1 MQKKRANIIRCYRIW
16 CNGLIFFDLETIN
29 AITFIVMILRRSIL
43 CILLLA
49 AVLSASAQDSKPEPV
64 ALPFSIDEN
73 GDTIPNV
80 NIKTVT
86 VRRFTK
92 RRQQIKY
99 NKLMYNV
106 KKAYPYAVAARD
118 ELANMNSQ
126 LVGVENGRERERYI
140 KEYEKQMFKKYE
152 KDLRAL
158 TISQGRI
165 LLKLVDREIN
175 NTAYELVKEYRGS
188 FSAFFWQGV
197 ARIFGENLK
206 SEYDPDEEDIYIEEI
221 VQLIEAGII

>member
-1 MQKKRANIIRCYRIW
+1 MAMFLKR
-16 CNGLIFFDLETIN
+16 T
-29 AITFIVMILRRSIL
+29 IL
-43 CILLLA
+43 CVLLLSA
-49 AVLSASAQDSKPEPV
+49 GLAVRAQNANSEPV
-64 ALPFSIDEN
+64 ALPFFIDDN

-86 VRRFTK
+86 VRRFSK

-99 NKLMYNV
+99 DKLVRNV
-106 KKAYPYAVAARD
+106 KKAYPFAVAARD

-126 LVGVENGRERERYI
+126 LVGVEGKRERERYI

-197 ARIFGENLK
+197 ARLFGENLK
-206 SEYDPDEEDIYIEEI
+206 SEYDPELEDIYIEEI

>member
-1 MQKKRANIIRCYRIW
+1 MILKRA
-16 CNGLIFFDLETIN
+16 
-29 AITFIVMILRRSIL
+29 IL
-43 CILLLA
+43 CALLLTSG
-49 AVLSASAQDSKPEPV
+49 LSVIAQDRKPESV
-64 ALPFSIDEN
+64 ALPFFIDDN

-86 VRRFTK
+86 VRHFTK
-92 RRQQIKY
+92 RRQQIRY
-99 NKLMYNV
+99 DKLVRNV
-106 KKAYPYAVAARD
+106 KKAYPFAVAARD

-126 LVGVENGRERERYI
+126 LVGVEGKRKRERYI

-165 LLKLVDREIN
+165 LIKLVDREIN

-188 FSAFFWQGV
+188 FSAFFWQGI
-197 ARIFGENLK
+197 ARLFGENLK

-221 VQLIEAGII
+221 VQLIEAGVI

>member
-1 MQKKRANIIRCYRIW
+1 MKSAIGFS
-16 CNGLIFFDLETIN
+16 GLSF
-29 AITFIVMILRRSIL
+29 
-43 CILLLA
+43 A
-49 AVLSASAQDSKPEPV
+49 AVWIRIVVCVLICGFFVPAAAQDRNPEPV
-64 ALPFSIDEN
+64 ALPYVIID
-73 GDTIPNV
+73 GDTLPNV

-86 VRRFTK
+86 VRSFKK

-106 KKAYPYAVAARD
+106 KKAYPFAVAARD

-126 LVGVENGRERERYI
+126 LVGVEGKRERERYI

-165 LLKLVDREIN
+165 LLKLVDREID

-197 ARIFGENLK
+197 ARLFGENLK
-206 SEYDPDEEDIYIEEI
+206 SEYDPDEEDMYIEEI
-221 VQLIEAGII
+221 VQLIEAGVI

>member
-1 MQKKRANIIRCYRIW
+1 MAMFLKR
-16 CNGLIFFDLETIN
+16 T
-29 AITFIVMILRRSIL
+29 IL
-43 CILLLA
+43 CAIILA
-49 AVLSASAQDSKPEPV
+49 ATFSARAQNRNDEPV
-64 ALPFSIDEN
+64 ALPFYIDEN

-86 VRRFTK
+86 VRHFKK

-99 NKLMYNV
+99 DRLVRNV
-106 KKAYPYAVAARD
+106 KKAYPFAVAARD

-126 LVGVENGRERERYI
+126 LVGVEGKRERERYI

-165 LLKLVDREIN
+165 LLKLVDREID

-197 ARIFGENLK
+197 ARLFGENLK
-206 SEYDPDEEDIYIEEI
+206 SEYDPDEEDMYIEEI
-221 VQLIEAGII
+221 VLLIEAGII

>member
-1 MQKKRANIIRCYRIW
+1 MQKKRANIIRCNRIW
-16 CNGLIFFDLETIN
+16 CNELIFFDLRTIN
-29 AITFIVMILRRSIL
+29 AITFIVMILRHTIL
-43 CILLLA
+43 CILILTA
-49 AVLSASAQDSKPEPV
+49 MVSANAQERKPEPV
-64 ALPFSIDEN
+64 ALPFFINDN

-92 RRQQIKY
+92 RRQQIRY
-99 NKLMYNV
+99 DKLVRNV
-106 KKAYPYAVAARD
+106 KKAYPFAVAARD

-126 LVGVENGRERERYI
+126 LVGVEGKRERERYI

-188 FSAFFWQGV
+188 FSAFFWQGI
-197 ARIFGENLK
+197 ARLFGENLK
-206 SEYDPDEEDIYIEEI
+206 SEYDPEMEDIYIEEI
-221 VQLIEAGII
+221 VQLIEAGVI

>member
-1 MQKKRANIIRCYRIW
+1 MKR
-16 CNGLIFFDLETIN
+16 T
-29 AITFIVMILRRSIL
+29 IL
-43 CILLLA
+43 CAIILA
-49 AVLSASAQDSKPEPV
+49 ATLSARAQNRNDEPV
-64 ALPFSIDEN
+64 ALPFFIDDN

-86 VRRFTK
+86 VRRFSK

-99 NKLMYNV
+99 DKLVRNV
-106 KKAYPYAVAARD
+106 KKAYPFAVAARD
-118 ELANMNSQ
+118 ELANMNAQ
-126 LVGVENGRERERYI
+126 LVGVEGRDRERYI

-165 LLKLVDREIN
+165 LLKLVDREID

-197 ARIFGENLK
+197 ARLFGENLK
-206 SEYDPDEEDIYIEEI
+206 SEYDPDEEDMYIEEI
-221 VQLIEAGII
+221 VQLIEAGVI

>member
-1 MQKKRANIIRCYRIW
+1 MKSAIGFSGLSFVAVWVRIVL
-16 CNGLIFFDLETIN
+16 CVLVCGFFVPV
-29 AITFIVMILRRSIL
+29 A
-43 CILLLA
+43 
-49 AVLSASAQDSKPEPV
+49 AQDRNPEPV
-64 ALPFSIDEN
+64 ALPYVIID
-73 GDTIPNV
+73 GDTLPNV

-86 VRRFTK
+86 VRSFKK

-106 KKAYPYAVAARD
+106 KKANPFAVAARD
-118 ELANMNSQ
+118 ELANMNAQ
-126 LVGVENGRERERYI
+126 LVGVEGRDRERYI

-165 LLKLVDREIN
+165 LLKLVDREID

-188 FSAFFWQGV
+188 FSALFWQGV
-197 ARIFGENLK
+197 ARLFGENLK

>member
-1 MQKKRANIIRCYRIW
+1 MKSAIGFS
-16 CNGLIFFDLETIN
+16 GLSF
-29 AITFIVMILRRSIL
+29 
-43 CILLLA
+43 A
-49 AVLSASAQDSKPEPV
+49 AVWIRIVVCVLICVFFVPAAAQDRNPEPV
-64 ALPFSIDEN
+64 ALPYVIID
-73 GDTIPNV
+73 GDTLPNV

-86 VRRFTK
+86 VRRFSK

-99 NKLMYNV
+99 DRLVRNV
-106 KKAYPYAVAARD
+106 KKAYPFAVAARD

-126 LVGVENGRERERYI
+126 LVGVEGKRERERYI

-165 LLKLVDREIN
+165 LLKLVDREID

-197 ARIFGENLK
+197 ARLFGENLK
-206 SEYDPDEEDIYIEEI
+206 SEYDPDEEDMYIEEI
-221 VQLIEAGII
+221 VQLIEAGVI

>member
-1 MQKKRANIIRCYRIW
+1 MKSAIGFSGLSFVAVWVRIVL
-16 CNGLIFFDLETIN
+16 CVLICGFFVPV
-29 AITFIVMILRRSIL
+29 A
-43 CILLLA
+43 
-49 AVLSASAQDSKPEPV
+49 AQDRNPEPV
-64 ALPFSIDEN
+64 ALPYVIID
-73 GDTIPNV
+73 GDTLPNV

-86 VRRFTK
+86 VRSFKK

-106 KKAYPYAVAARD
+106 KKAYPFAVAARD
-118 ELANMNSQ
+118 ELANMNAQ
-126 LVGVENGRERERYI
+126 LVGVEGKRERERYI

-165 LLKLVDREIN
+165 LLKLVDREID

-197 ARIFGENLK
+197 ARLFGENLK
-206 SEYDPDEEDIYIEEI
+206 SEYDPELEDIYIEEI

>member
-1 MQKKRANIIRCYRIW
+1 MAMFLKR
-16 CNGLIFFDLETIN
+16 T
-29 AITFIVMILRRSIL
+29 IL
-43 CILLLA
+43 CAIILA
-49 AVLSASAQDSKPEPV
+49 AAFFAKAQNRNAEPV
-64 ALPFSIDEN
+64 ALPFFVDEN

-86 VRRFTK
+86 VRHFKK

-99 NKLMYNV
+99 DRLVRNV

-118 ELANMNSQ
+118 ELAYMNSQ
-126 LVGVENGRERERYI
+126 LVGVEGKRERERYI

-197 ARIFGENLK
+197 ARLFGENLK

-221 VQLIEAGII
+221 VQLIEAGVI

>member
-1 MQKKRANIIRCYRIW
+1 MFLKR
-16 CNGLIFFDLETIN
+16 T
-29 AITFIVMILRRSIL
+29 IL
-43 CILLLA
+43 CAIILA
-49 AVLSASAQDSKPEPV
+49 ATLSARAQNRNDEPV
-64 ALPFSIDEN
+64 ALPFFIYDN

-86 VRRFTK
+86 VRRFSK

-99 NKLMYNV
+99 DKLVRNV
-106 KKAYPYAVAARD
+106 KKAYPFAVAARD
-118 ELANMNSQ
+118 ELANMNAQ
-126 LVGVENGRERERYI
+126 LVGVEGRDRERYI

-165 LLKLVDREIN
+165 LLKLVDREID

-197 ARIFGENLK
+197 ARLFGENLK
-206 SEYDPDEEDIYIEEI
+206 SEYDPDEEDIYIKEI

>member
-1 MQKKRANIIRCYRIW
+1 MFLKR
-16 CNGLIFFDLETIN
+16 T
-29 AITFIVMILRRSIL
+29 IL
-43 CILLLA
+43 CAIILA
-49 AVLSASAQDSKPEPV
+49 ATLSARAQNRNDEPV
-64 ALPFSIDEN
+64 ALPFFIDDN

-86 VRRFTK
+86 VRRFSK

-99 NKLMYNV
+99 DRLVRNV
-106 KKAYPYAVAARD
+106 KKAYPFAVAARD
-118 ELANMNSQ
+118 ELANMNAQ
-126 LVGVENGRERERYI
+126 LVGVEGRDRERYI

-165 LLKLVDREIN
+165 LLKLVDREID

-197 ARIFGENLK
+197 ARLFGENLK

>member
-1 MQKKRANIIRCYRIW
+1 
-16 CNGLIFFDLETIN
+16 
-29 AITFIVMILRRSIL
+29 MILRRAIL
-43 CILLLA
+43 SVLLLA
-49 AVLSASAQDSKPEPV
+49 TGFSVTAQERNQEPK
-64 ALPFSIDEN
+64 ALPFIIDEN

-86 VRRFTK
+86 VRHFTK

-126 LVGVENGRERERYI
+126 LVGVENKRERERYI

>member
-1 MQKKRANIIRCYRIW
+1 MC
-16 CNGLIFFDLETIN
+16 G
-29 AITFIVMILRRSIL
+29 
-43 CILLLA
+43 
-49 AVLSASAQDSKPEPV
+49 VLMSSKAQDRNLEPK
-64 ALPFSIDEN
+64 ALPFTIDEN

-86 VRRFTK
+86 VRHFTK

-126 LVGVENGRERERYI
+126 LVGVENKRERERYI

>member
-1 MQKKRANIIRCYRIW
+1 MKSAIGFSGLSFVAVWVRIVL
-16 CNGLIFFDLETIN
+16 CVLVCGFFVPV
-29 AITFIVMILRRSIL
+29 A
-43 CILLLA
+43 
-49 AVLSASAQDSKPEPV
+49 AQDRNPEPV
-64 ALPFSIDEN
+64 ALPYVIID
-73 GDTIPNV
+73 GDTLPNV

-86 VRRFTK
+86 VRSFKK

-106 KKAYPYAVAARD
+106 KKAYPFAVAARD
-118 ELANMNSQ
+118 ELANMNAQ
-126 LVGVENGRERERYI
+126 LVGVEGRDRERYI

-165 LLKLVDREIN
+165 LLKLVDREID

-197 ARIFGENLK
+197 ARLFGENLK